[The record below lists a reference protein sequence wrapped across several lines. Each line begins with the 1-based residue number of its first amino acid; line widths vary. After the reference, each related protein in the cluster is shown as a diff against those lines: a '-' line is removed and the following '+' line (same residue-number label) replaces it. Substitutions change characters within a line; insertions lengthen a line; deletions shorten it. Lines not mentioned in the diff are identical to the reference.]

1 MQVWRSR
8 QHTCECCNEPLLE
21 PRLYNFHHILEKRE
35 KLFQHVDYSIYRH
48 CLWNI
53 LLLCWGCHDA
63 YERMPD
69 TRPFIVGVKQGLLT
83 LMEQPFDYDQHII
96 WPQAAPVEFNLLHSL
111 FGNLPIQLE

>member
-1 MQVWRSR
+1 
-8 QHTCECCNEPLLE
+8 
-21 PRLYNFHHILEKRE
+21 
-35 KLFQHVDYSIYRH
+35 
-48 CLWNI
+48 
-53 LLLCWGCHDA
+53 
-63 YERMPD
+63 MPD